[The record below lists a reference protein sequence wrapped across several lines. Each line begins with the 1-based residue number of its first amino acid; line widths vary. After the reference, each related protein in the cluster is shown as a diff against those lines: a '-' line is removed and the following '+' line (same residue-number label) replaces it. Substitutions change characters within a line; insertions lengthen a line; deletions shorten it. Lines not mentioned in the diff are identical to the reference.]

1 MKRRYRGVAIGAA
14 LVLMAVLSAAAGVN
28 ALLFRLP
35 SPAEADV
42 EGLFRWLVS
51 RDLAAESPEIR
62 RQLITRLEPEL
73 DRGIELSSVE
83 DRLDPDQ
90 LAQFEKNVDRLL
102 ADWYVTQCQTYFATP
117 ADQRRQHLDA
127 LLDRVSAWNVSEV
140 LARLEPSGDTPAAPK
155 PNLLLQLSQRMD
167 SWNAQ
172 AAPEQQAALKK
183 FQADLQARAVWRSVS
198 GTVGRWMSLK

>member
-102 ADWYVTQCQTYFATP
+102 ADWYAAQCKAYFATP
-117 ADQRRQHLDA
+117 TEQRRQMLDA
-127 LLDRVSAWNVSEV
+127 LLDRVSAWNVSEL
-140 LARLEPSGDTPAAPK
+140 LANFEPEGAATSTPPQ
-155 PNLLLQLSQRMD
+155 NLLLQLSQRMNA
-167 SWNAQ
+167 WHAQ
-172 AAPEQQAALKK
+172 AAPDQQAELQR
-183 FQADLQARAVWRSVS
+183 FQADLQARALWRSVS
-198 GTVGRWMSLK
+198 SAMDRWMSLK